1 MVRFIGVNATGD
13 AGDASPA
20 IFGEP
25 GRSVLYPPPKSLSKL
40 LPTMRLRRLSFTE
53 LMPCCGQN
61 TKRGSADEAERDYSE
76 LQQKQLNSV
85 SVAVCHCHQDLLD
98 AVNVNIGLY

>member
-1 MVRFIGVNATGD
+1 MLVCV
-13 AGDASPA
+13 
-20 IFGEP
+20 
-25 GRSVLYPPPKSLSKL
+25 
-40 LPTMRLRRLSFTE
+40 
-53 LMPCCGQN
+53 CCGQN
-61 TKRGSADEAERDYSE
+61 TKRGSAEDAERDYSE